1 MIDIMSLE
9 VTDPPPPCAF
19 SFKGS
24 YDHFYFEDHPML
36 ILWEEEEEKRYFCNC
51 SKNILKQNKLF

>member
-36 ILWEEEEEKRYFCNC
+36 ILWEKEEEKRYFCNC
-51 SKNILKQNKLF
+51 SKNI

>member
-19 SFKGS
+19 LFKGS
-24 YDHFYFEDHPML
+24 YDHFIFEDHPML
-36 ILWEEEEEKRYFCNC
+36 ILWEEEEEKRY
-51 SKNILKQNKLF
+51 